1 MLTGFYRIATGVA
14 KMHVAN
20 PQANA
25 EELLK
30 LYRKACANKA
40 AVLITPELSLT
51 GATCGDLLLHDTL
64 LTEALNALVKL
75 QEATERTSTVL
86 VVGLP
91 IKIRNGIYNALSV
104 LQDGEISGII
114 PKENL
119 VNFGGV
125 SESRVF
131 RSAHELGCDTI
142 NVGDTMVPIGTHLV
156 FNDENDLAF
165 SCIHYSDLIA
175 PNSNAADL
183 ALGGANL
190 LLVAGAQAA
199 GAGCAAT
206 RKAALEAASA
216 QYSCVCAFAN
226 AHCTESTTDM
236 VFDGQRVICEN
247 GRVIASGELFERDEA
262 VTFTEVR
269 PAWMDYNRRA
279 NTVFG
284 GDLINQDV
292 ENIGILAPESDVQLK
307 FRKFRR
313 LPFIPEA
320 EGACAERCQ
329 EILAIQTAA
338 LAKRIEH
345 THSKALVV
353 GLSGGLDSTLAL
365 LVCARACDLLKLPR
379 TFITAVTMPGMGT
392 TSRTHDNAKE
402 LALAL
407 KTDFHEIPI
416 GDAVKQHFKDIGHDP
431 KKLDVVYENS
441 QARERTQILM
451 DLANGRGGLV
461 VGTGD
466 LSEIAL
472 GWCTFN
478 GDHMSMYA
486 VNADVPKTLIRFIVE
501 YVAQNSNKKIAA
513 ILRDINATPVSPEL
527 LPGGSQSQKTE
538 GILGSYD
545 LHDFFL
551 YHFIRHGET
560 KENLLA
566 LARATFDSKEFP
578 DEELSRVLN
587 LFLRRFFTQQF
598 KRNCSADGPK
608 VGSVALSPRGEWVMP
623 SDAESFM

>member
-1 MLTGFYRIATGVA
+1 
-14 KMHVAN
+14 MHVAN
-20 PQANA
+20 PRANA
-25 EELLK
+25 SELLK
-30 LYRKACANKA
+30 LYRKACSNKA
-40 AVLITPELSLT
+40 AALVTPELSLT
-51 GATCGDLLLHDTL
+51 GATCGDLMLH
-64 LTEALNALVKL
+64 VKL
-75 QEATERTSTVL
+75 LDEAMDALASLAAETERSSTIL

-91 IKIRNGIYNALSV
+91 LKIRCGLYNVLAV
-104 LQDGEISGII
+104 LQNGEIKGFI

-131 RSAHELGCDTI
+131 CSAHELGCDTVKI
-142 NVGDTMVPIGTHLV
+142 GVSEIPIGTHLS
-156 FNDENDLAF
+156 FNDTNDLVF
-165 SCIHYSDLIA
+165 SCVHYSDLTS
-175 PNSNAADL
+175 PNSYAADL
-183 ALGGANL
+183 ALGGANIL
-190 LLVAGAQAA
+190 FVSGAQAA
-199 GAGCAAT
+199 GAGSALA
-206 RKAALEAASA
+206 RKAALEAISA

-226 AHCTESTTDM
+226 APCSESTTDM
-236 VFDGQRVICEN
+236 VFDGQRIVCEN
-247 GRVIASGELFERDEA
+247 GRTIASGELFERDEA
-262 VTFTEVR
+262 LTFTEIC

-279 NTVFG
+279 ASLFSG
-284 GDLINQDV
+284 NQIHQDAESIDV
-292 ENIGILAPESDVQLK
+292 EQTEKITSLK

-313 LPFIPEA
+313 LPFVPEDETA
-320 EGACAERCQ
+320 RAARCE
-329 EILAIQTAA
+329 EILNIQTAG

-345 THSKALVV
+345 THSKALVI

-379 TFITAVTMPGMGT
+379 TFITAVTMPGMGM
-392 TSRTHDNAKE
+392 TSRTHDNAKD

-407 KTDFHEIPI
+407 KTDFREIPI
-416 GDAVKQHFKDIGHDP
+416 GDAVIQHFKDIGHDP

-451 DLANGRGGLV
+451 DLANERGGLV

-472 GWCTFN
+472 GWSTYN

-486 VNADVPKTLIRFIVE
+486 VNADVPKTLIRYIVE
-501 YVAQNSNKKIAA
+501 HCAQNASKRIAA
-513 ILRDINATPVSPEL
+513 ILRDVNATPVSPEL
-527 LPGGSQSQKTE
+527 LPGGSQKTE

-566 LARATFDSKEFP
+566 LARATFDAKEFP
-578 DEELSRVLN
+578 DAELSRVLD

-598 KRNCSADGPK
+598 KRNCSPDGPK